1 MKKKTNQTYQVQ
13 KFVDRYKE
21 NIQSYL
27 MIDSN

>member
-1 MKKKTNQTYQVQ
+1 MKKKTNLTYQVQ
-13 KFVDRYKE
+13 KLVDRYKE